1 MVQIKME
8 QPHIPKQHSCA
19 LLPAEL
25 TELGRG
31 SLTHDFH
38 YTSISF
44 TSSNLWIGTSSD
56 KSNDQTIHKR
66 QKNHSRQGQERCFPG
81 YIIFHYRFRTS
92 VFLIGSTLRS
102 KKSRCLLWNLVSKPA
117 TGILKYAL
125 SAGNTTTSV
134 WGLYQNAGLVMLQG
148 SEKWK

>member
-44 TSSNLWIGTSSD
+44 KSSNLWIGTSSD

-66 QKNHSRQGQERCFPG
+66 QKKSQQTRAREMLPRL
-81 YIIFHYRFRTS
+81 HY
-92 VFLIGSTLRS
+92 
-102 KKSRCLLWNLVSKPA
+102 
-117 TGILKYAL
+117 L
-125 SAGNTTTSV
+125 S
-134 WGLYQNAGLVMLQG
+134 L
-148 SEKWK
+148 